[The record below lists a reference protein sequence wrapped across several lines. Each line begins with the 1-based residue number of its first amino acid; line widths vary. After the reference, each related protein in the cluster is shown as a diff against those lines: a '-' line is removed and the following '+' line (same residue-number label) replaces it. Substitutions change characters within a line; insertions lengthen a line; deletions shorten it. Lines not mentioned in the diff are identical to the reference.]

1 MSDGPHRSLPLRPRW
16 KRVAE
21 CADKDVFSE
30 DTARQWLDAAI
41 HADFSAEVSDQLIKG
56 LRAIFC
62 DSDQASFLPVPCDD
76 VENLR
81 LLTNGT
87 PLASLVVDC
96 AVAVASAG
104 QVGEAALDVALTDAV
119 QELVE
124 RNRRGMEEHYRR
136 ESGPRRSGHFKDRI
150 NSIQNGH
157 SASAVVSQIMSG
169 AKARVTRRP
178 PKQSGIEDGVP
189 LQ

>member
-21 CADKDVFSE
+21 CADKDVFTE

-41 HADFSAEVSDQLIKG
+41 HADFSAEVSDQLMNC

-62 DSDQASFLPVPCDD
+62 ESDQASFLPVSCDEI
-76 VENLR
+76 ENL

-87 PLASLVVDC
+87 PLANLVVDC
-96 AVAVASAG
+96 AVSVASAG
-104 QVGEAALDVALTDAV
+104 QVGEAALDLAMTDAV

-136 ESGPRRSGHFKDRI
+136 ESGPGRSGHFKDRI
-150 NSIQNGH
+150 NSIQKGH
-157 SASAVVSQIMSG
+157 SASGVVSQILSG

>member
-41 HADFSAEVSDQLIKG
+41 HADFSAEVPDQLIKG

-62 DSDQASFLPVPCDD
+62 ESDQASFLPVSCDD

-81 LLTNGT
+81 VLTNGT
-87 PLASLVVDC
+87 PLANLVVDC
-96 AVAVASAG
+96 AAAAASAG
-104 QVGEAALDVALTDAV
+104 QVGEAALDTAMTDAV

-157 SASAVVSQIMSG
+157 SASGVVKQIMSG

>member
-30 DTARQWLDAAI
+30 DAARQWLDAAI
-41 HADFSAEVSDQLIKG
+41 HADFSAEVPDQLMKG
-56 LRAIFC
+56 LRAVFC
-62 DSDQASFLPVPCDD
+62 ESDQASFLPVSGDD
-76 VENLR
+76 VEYLR

-87 PLASLVVDC
+87 PLANLVVDC

-104 QVGEAALDVALTDAV
+104 QVGEAALDVAIYDAA

-124 RNRRGMEEHYRR
+124 RNRRGVEEHYRR
-136 ESGPRRSGHFKDRI
+136 ESGPRRSGHFKERI
-150 NSIQNGH
+150 NSIQSGH
-157 SASAVVSQIMSG
+157 SVSGVVSQIMSG

-178 PKQSGIEDGVP
+178 PKQTGIEDGVP